1 MYKDNKKKSGST
13 QIKRRLIELK
23 LFLINEKVPK
33 VLFFVIN
40 LVALHNY
47 LWEFQI

>member
-1 MYKDNKKKSGST
+1 M
-13 QIKRRLIELK
+13 QIKGRLIDLK
-23 LFLINEKVPK
+23 LFLINEKAFK

-47 LWEFQI
+47 L